1 MTAPMTP
8 AKQKAWRLGQFAE
21 TLAVWQLRAKG
32 YRILTRRFRCRAGE
46 IDIIARRENVLVFVE
61 VKARRNAATAA
72 ESLSSR
78 QISRIIR
85 AAEAFVQAHPSL
97 AALDQRFD
105 AILIRPQR
113 WPMHLVDAWRPE
125 H

>member
-46 IDIIARRENVLVFVE
+46 IDIIARRGNVLVFVE

-105 AILIRPQR
+105 AILISPRR
-113 WPMHLVDAWRPE
+113 WPVHLVDAWRPE

>member
-21 TLAVWQLRAKG
+21 TLGVWQLRAMG
-32 YRILTRRFRCRAGE
+32 CRILTRRFRCRAGE
-46 IDIIARRENVLVFVE
+46 IDIIARRGNVLVFVE

-105 AILIRPQR
+105 AILISPRR
-113 WPMHLVDAWRPE
+113 WPVHLVDAWRPE